1 MRIIYL
7 ITNLI
12 NGKKYVGQTKN
23 LERRKKSHFVDGPR
37 DRDHLFARAVRKHG
51 RENFEISIIEEC
63 EDDLA
68 DEREVFWISEL
79 KTTNVDFG
87 YNLESGGNSCKKLGE
102 ETKRKISESRKKW
115 WNGLTEEEKKAFHD
129 RIPRKR
135 MTEEN
140 KKKLLESVKGVPKSE
155 EHKQKISMAHLTRIC
170 KENCQC
176 CKCVSRPSKL
186 KKLSTEQEEYIA
198 ANGNGTWSS
207 HKNLAQL
214 FNVSPTTIS
223 RAWKKKRE
231 EHTTPTSE

>member
-63 EDDLA
+63 EDNIA
-68 DEREVFWISEL
+68 DEREVFWIKEL

-87 YNLESGGNSCKKLGE
+87 YNLESGGNSCKTLGE
-102 ETKRKISESRKKW
+102 ETKKKLSESRKKW
-115 WNGLTEEEKKAFHD
+115 WASLTEEEKKEFYN
-129 RIPRKR
+129 RIPRRK
-135 MTEEN
+135 MTEEA
-140 KKKLLESVKGVPKSE
+140 KKKLLESIKGVPKSE
-155 EHKQKISMAHLTRIC
+155 EHKKKISIAHLTRIC

-186 KKLSTEQEEYIA
+186 KKLSPEQEQYIIE
-198 ANGNGTWSS
+198 NGNGTWGS
-207 HKNLAQL
+207 HKKLAEL
-214 FNVSPTTIS
+214 FGVSPTTIS
-223 RAWKKKRE
+223 RAWLKKNEERTIATRE
-231 EHTTPTSE
+231 